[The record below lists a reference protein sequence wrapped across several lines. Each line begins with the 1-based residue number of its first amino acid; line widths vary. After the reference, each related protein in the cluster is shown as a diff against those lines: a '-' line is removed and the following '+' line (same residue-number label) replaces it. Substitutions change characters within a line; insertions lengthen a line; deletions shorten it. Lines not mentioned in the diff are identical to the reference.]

1 MMMTTKLVAAIFAM
15 MLIATAAPD
24 ASAQQAG
31 LCKATKCPSTQT
43 RVRIETLTCK
53 ATKRRPAIT
62 KARAC
67 CQKPNG
73 KIKCKK
79 YPKCPKNSP
88 STSCT

>member
-1 MMMTTKLVAAIFAM
+1 MTMKLLVAAFAM
-15 MLIATAAPD
+15 LFVVAAAPD

-31 LCKATKCPSTQT
+31 FCKATLCPSSQT
-43 RVRIETLTCK
+43 RVRIESLTCK
-53 ATKRRPAIT
+53 ATKRRPAII
-62 KARAC
+62 KSRAC

-88 STSCT
+88 STSCR